1 MLSLTPAANRLL
13 LVSSVTTE
21 GGQAGDTVDTLNVNN
36 MEDGALVYVADVGR
50 LYQLKKNLPAG
61 IVASAP
67 NVIAGYGS
75 SLAAGFFVAC
85 TQSAIAALVATG
97 GGSVFVFSG
106 FALPSANVALAAVYI
121 TPGGTQGFLHAART
135 TNHSVTVTSSSATD
149 TSTVLVFTVPA
160 FDSP

>member
-1 MLSLTPAANRLL
+1 MLSLTSVAGRLL

-21 GGQAGDTVDTLNVNN
+21 GGQEGDTLSTLNVNN
-36 MEDGALVYVADVGR
+36 MVDGALVYVADIGR
-50 LYQLKKNLPAG
+50 FYQLKKNLPAG
-61 IVASAP
+61 IVAADP

-75 SLAAGFFVAC
+75 SLSAGFFVAV

-97 GGSVFVFSG
+97 GGSVVTVSG
-106 FALPSANVALAAVYI
+106 FSLPSTNVALAAVYI
-121 TPGGTQGFLHAART
+121 TPAGTQGFLHAVRAS
-135 TNHSVTVTSSSATD
+135 NHTVTVTSSSATD